1 MKLYD
6 IFNVV
11 DNKTVRKH
19 ENFYKRFKKA
29 SKESFGIMVR
39 TNRGYFIDGFHV
51 DLRSAKTWL
60 EINGHK
66 KEAAAIIIPEPVKT
80 VDNE

>member
-29 SKESFGIMVR
+29 SKDALGTMIK
-39 TNRGYFIDGFHV
+39 TNRGYFIDGHHV
-51 DLRSAKTWL
+51 DLKSAKTWF
-60 EINGHK
+60 EMNGHN

-80 VDNE
+80 ADNE

>member
-19 ENFYKRFKKA
+19 ENFYKKFRKGNK
-29 SKESFGIMVR
+29 SNLGTMVK
-39 TNRGYFIDGFHV
+39 TNRGYFIDNHHV
-51 DLRSAKTWL
+51 DSRSAKTWF
-60 EINGHK
+60 EINGYK
-66 KEAAAIIIPEPVKT
+66 KEAEAIIIPEPVE
-80 VDNE
+80 VQE

>member
-19 ENFYKRFKKA
+19 ENFYKKYKRA
-29 SKESFGIMVR
+29 SKGSLGVMVR
-39 TNRGYFIDGFHV
+39 TNRGYFIDGYHV

-60 EINGHK
+60 EMNGHS
-66 KEAAAIIIPEPVKT
+66 KEAATIVIPEPVKA
-80 VDNE
+80 EE

>member
-29 SKESFGIMVR
+29 SKEAPGIMVK
-39 TNRGYFIDGFHV
+39 TNRGYFIDGHHV
-51 DLRSAKTWL
+51 DLRSAKTWFK
-60 EINGHK
+60 INGYN
-66 KEAAAIIIPEPVKT
+66 KEATSILIPEPV
-80 VDNE
+80 EIRE

>member
-6 IFNVV
+6 IFYVV

-29 SKESFGIMVR
+29 SKESFGVMVR

-66 KEAAAIIIPEPVKT
+66 KEAAAIIIPESVKIAN
-80 VDNE
+80 NE

>member
-51 DLRSAKTWL
+51 DLRSAKTWF
-60 EINGHK
+60 EINGYK
-66 KEAAAIIIPEPVKT
+66 KEATSIIIPEPVKT
-80 VDNE
+80 TDNE

>member
-6 IFNVV
+6 IFYVV

-51 DLRSAKTWL
+51 DLRSAKTWF
-60 EINGHK
+60 EINGYK
-66 KEAAAIIIPEPVKT
+66 KEAEAIIIPEPIKVQ
-80 VDNE
+80 E

>member
-6 IFNVV
+6 IFYVV

-29 SKESFGIMVR
+29 SKESFGIMIR

-60 EINGHK
+60 EMNGHK
-66 KEAAAIIIPEPVKT
+66 KEAEAIIIPEPVK
-80 VDNE
+80 VQE

>member
-6 IFNVV
+6 IFYVV

-29 SKESFGIMVR
+29 SKESFGVMVR
-39 TNRGYFIDGFHV
+39 TNRGQFIDGFHV

-60 EINGHK
+60 EITGHK
-66 KEAAAIIIPEPVKT
+66 KEAAAIIIPEPIKT
-80 VDNE
+80 TDNE

>member
-39 TNRGYFIDGFHV
+39 TNRGYFIDGHHV
-51 DLRSAKTWL
+51 DLRSAKTWF
-60 EINGHK
+60 EINGYK
-66 KEAAAIIIPEPVKT
+66 KEAEAIIIPESIKVQ
-80 VDNE
+80 E

>member
-19 ENFYKRFKKA
+19 ENFYKKFKKA
-29 SKESFGIMVR
+29 SKEFFGVMVR
-39 TNRGYFIDGFHV
+39 TNRGYFIDGHHV
-51 DLRSAKTWL
+51 DLRSAKTWF

-66 KEAAAIIIPEPVKT
+66 KEAEAIIIPEPVK
-80 VDNE
+80 VQE

>member
-29 SKESFGIMVR
+29 SKESFGVMVR

-51 DLRSAKTWL
+51 DLRSAKTWF

-66 KEAAAIIIPEPVKT
+66 KEAEAIIIPEPVKT
-80 VDNE
+80 EDNE

>member
-29 SKESFGIMVR
+29 SKESFGVMVR

-66 KEAAAIIIPEPVKT
+66 KEAEAIIIPEPVK
-80 VDNE
+80 VQE

>member
-66 KEAAAIIIPEPVKT
+66 KEAAAIIIPEPAKT

>member
-6 IFNVV
+6 IFYVV

-29 SKESFGIMVR
+29 SKESFGVMVR

-60 EINGHK
+60 EMNGHS
-66 KEAAAIIIPEPVKT
+66 KEAATIVIPEPVKT
-80 VDNE
+80 ADNE

>member
-29 SKESFGIMVR
+29 SKESFGVMVR
-39 TNRGYFIDGFHV
+39 TNRGYFIDGYHV

-80 VDNE
+80 EDNE

>member
-29 SKESFGIMVR
+29 SKDALGTMVK
-39 TNRGYFIDGFHV
+39 TNRGYVIDGYHV

-66 KEAAAIIIPEPVKT
+66 KEAAAIIIPEPVK
-80 VDNE
+80 VQE

>member
-6 IFNVV
+6 TFCVV

-29 SKESFGIMVR
+29 SKDASGVMVK
-39 TNRGYFIDGFHV
+39 TNRGYFIDGYHV
-51 DLRSAKTWL
+51 DLKSAKIWFET
-60 EINGHK
+60 NGYD
-66 KEAAAIIIPEPVKT
+66 KEAGAIIIPEPVK
-80 VDNE
+80 VGE

>member
-29 SKESFGIMVR
+29 SKDALGTMVR
-39 TNRGYFIDGFHV
+39 TNRGYFIDGYHV

-60 EINGHK
+60 EMNGHK
-66 KEAAAIIIPEPVKT
+66 KEAASIIIPEPVK
-80 VDNE
+80 V

>member
-29 SKESFGIMVR
+29 SKESFGVMVR
-39 TNRGYFIDGFHV
+39 TNRGYFIDGHHV

-66 KEAAAIIIPEPVKT
+66 KEAEAIIIPEPVK
-80 VDNE
+80 VQE

>member
-6 IFNVV
+6 IFHVV

-29 SKESFGIMVR
+29 SKEASGIMVK
-39 TNRGYFIDGFHV
+39 TNRGYFIDGHHV
-51 DLRSAKTWL
+51 DLRGAKTWF
-60 EINGHK
+60 EINGYN
-66 KEAAAIIIPEPVKT
+66 KEAASILIPEPV
-80 VDNE
+80 EIRE

>member
-29 SKESFGIMVR
+29 SKDALGTMVK
-39 TNRGYFIDGFHV
+39 TNRGYFIDGYHV

-60 EINGHK
+60 EMNGHK
-66 KEAAAIIIPEPVKT
+66 KEAAAIIIPEPVK
-80 VDNE
+80 VQE

>member
-6 IFNVV
+6 IFHIV

-29 SKESFGIMVR
+29 SKEAPGIMVK
-39 TNRGYFIDGFHV
+39 TNRGYFIDGHRV
-51 DLRSAKTWL
+51 DLKSAKIWF
-60 EINGHK
+60 EINGYD
-66 KEAAAIIIPEPVKT
+66 KEAGTIIIPESIKIG
-80 VDNE
+80 E

>member
-6 IFNVV
+6 IFYVV

-29 SKESFGIMVR
+29 SKDALGTMVK
-39 TNRGYFIDGFHV
+39 TNRGYFIDGYHV
-51 DLRSAKTWL
+51 DLRSAKTWF
-60 EINGHK
+60 EINGHN

-80 VDNE
+80 ANNE

>member
-29 SKESFGIMVR
+29 SKDALGTMVK
-39 TNRGYFIDGFHV
+39 TNRGYFIDGHHV
-51 DLRSAKTWL
+51 DLRSAKTWF
-60 EINGHK
+60 EINGHN
-66 KEAAAIIIPEPVKT
+66 KEAAAIIIPELIKT
-80 VDNE
+80 ADNE

>member
-29 SKESFGIMVR
+29 SKDALGTMVR
-39 TNRGYFIDGFHV
+39 TNRGYFIDGYHV

-60 EINGHK
+60 EMNGHN
-66 KEAAAIIIPEPVKT
+66 KEAAAIIIPEPIKVQ
-80 VDNE
+80 E

>member
-29 SKESFGIMVR
+29 SKESLGVMVK
-39 TNRGYFIDGFHV
+39 TNRGYFIDGHHV
-51 DLRSAKTWL
+51 DSRSAKTWF
-60 EINGHK
+60 EINGYK
-66 KEAAAIIIPEPVKT
+66 KEAEAIIIPEPVE
-80 VDNE
+80 VQE

>member
-6 IFNVV
+6 TFCVV

-29 SKESFGIMVR
+29 SKSTLGVMVK
-39 TNRGYFIDGFHV
+39 TNRGYFIDGHHV
-51 DLRSAKTWL
+51 DLKSAKIWF
-60 EINGHK
+60 EANGYD
-66 KEAAAIIIPEPVKT
+66 KEAGAIIIPEFVKT
-80 VDNE
+80 EE

>member
-11 DNKTVRKH
+11 DNKTIRKH
-19 ENFYKRFKKA
+19 ENFYKKYKRA
-29 SKESFGIMVR
+29 SKRSLGVMVR
-39 TNRGYFIDGFHV
+39 TNRGYFIDGNHV

-60 EINGHK
+60 EMNGHN
-66 KEAAAIIIPEPVKT
+66 KEAATIFIPEPVKT
-80 VDNE
+80 ADNE

>member
-19 ENFYKRFKKA
+19 ENFYKKFKKT
-29 SKESFGIMVR
+29 SKESFGVMVK
-39 TNRGYFIDGFHV
+39 TNRGYFIDGHHV
-51 DLRSAKTWL
+51 DLRSAKTWF

-66 KEAAAIIIPEPVKT
+66 KETAAIIIPEPVKT
-80 VDNE
+80 EDNE

>member
-6 IFNVV
+6 IFYVV

-51 DLRSAKTWL
+51 DLRSAKTWF
-60 EINGHK
+60 EINGYK
-66 KEAAAIIIPEPVKT
+66 KEAATIIIPEPVK
-80 VDNE
+80 VQE